1 MNKIITLTLLLAVS
15 LSTLAQD
22 KDIDRPVKK
31 GDYKI
36 LKLDAL
42 NLIGIG
48 IQKLRLDYEVSPM
61 KANQNNLPTV
71 NFNVTIPFNGL
82 SDIDINYGVEA
93 GVELRFYQR
102 KRHAS
107 SLVAEGF
114 FIGAGLD
121 GGYVDFSRTQSY
133 YNSSVN
139 GTIYRETETDYGRVR
154 TGIYLVT
161 GGQTQLGDKLY
172 FNLSMGLGWS
182 NVNVTAQ
189 EDINLEGF
197 TSYSNNL
204 PLTKLLYNE
213 GKGQRIYTPVS
224 IGIGYNFGNR

>member
-1 MNKIITLTLLLAVS
+1 MKKIITLTLLVALS
-15 LSTLAQD
+15 LSSIAQD
-22 KDIDRPVKK
+22 TTPVNPVKK

-48 IQKLRLDYEVSPM
+48 IQKLRLDYEISPM

-71 NFNVTIPFNGL
+71 NFNVVVPFNGL
-82 SDIDINYGVEA
+82 NEIDINYGVEG

-102 KRHAS
+102 KRHATN
-107 SLVAEGF
+107 LIAEGF

-121 GGYVDFSRTQSY
+121 GGYVNFSRDLTY
-133 YNSSVN
+133 YNSNTRVYQEQ
-139 GTIYRETETDYGRVR
+139 TTEYDRIR

-161 GGQTQLGDKLY
+161 GGQSQLGDKLY

-182 NVNVTAQ
+182 NVNVNAK
-189 EDINLEGF
+189 EG
-197 TSYSNNL
+197 SRPAGVYYSSDNL
-204 PLTKLLYNE
+204 PLSKLLYNE
-213 GKGQRIYTPVS
+213 GKGQRIYAPVS
-224 IGIGYNFGNR
+224 IGIGYNFGTR

>member
-1 MNKIITLTLLLAVS
+1 MIKIITLTLLIALS
-15 LSTLAQD
+15 LNTVAQD
-22 KDIDRPVKK
+22 TAAENPVKK
-31 GDYKI
+31 GDYKL

-48 IQKLRLDYEVSPM
+48 IQKLRLDYEISPM

-71 NFNVTIPFNGL
+71 NFNVVIPFNGL
-82 SDIDINYGVEA
+82 NDVDINYGLEG

-102 KRHAS
+102 KRHAAN
-107 SLVAEGF
+107 LIAEGF

-121 GGYVDFSRTQSY
+121 GGYVNFSRELTY
-133 YNSSVN
+133 YNSSSQVYIDN
-139 GTIYRETETDYGRVR
+139 TTEYDRIR

-161 GGQTQLGDKLY
+161 GGQSQLGEKLY
-172 FNLSMGLGWS
+172 FNISMGLGWS
-182 NVNVTAQ
+182 NVDVSAKENT
-189 EDINLEGF
+189 ELIGF
-197 TSYSNNL
+197 NNYSADL
-204 PLTKLLYNE
+204 PLSNLLYKE